1 MALSLRTNHTIPK
14 NISAPKLGKDT
25 HAIFVPIGIVVVA
38 VANAAVL
45 LLGPFIVLKDD
56 ACGAGSVWSDMGLS
70 PHTPCRGK
78 EADRSS
84 SDICAMFS
92 LP

>member
-14 NISAPKLGKDT
+14 NISALKLDKDT
-25 HAIFVPIGIVVVA
+25 TAIFVPIGIFVVVA

-45 LLGPFIVLKDD
+45 LLGPFIVLKD
-56 ACGAGSVWSDMGLS
+56 ACGAASVWSDMGLS

-84 SDICAMFS
+84 SDTCAMLS